1 MAKTPTFSV
10 VGEDAQDT
18 APSEKSVET
27 TPPEKGTEEEEE
39 RIFLMDEMDK
49 LPDLDLVKI
58 ALAAT
63 VILHQR
69 GEAAEIKSGQSG

>member
-1 MAKTPTFSV
+1 MGKKPTSSV
-10 VGEDAQDT
+10 VEEDAQDT

-27 TPPEKGTEEEEE
+27 TPPEKETEDQL
-39 RIFLMDEMDK
+39 FLMDEMDK

-58 ALAAT
+58 GLAAM

-69 GEAAEIKSGQSG
+69 GEAAKIKTDDSE

>member
-27 TPPEKGTEEEEE
+27 TPPEKGTEEEE